1 MPATR
6 GYGANKAWMGRASY
20 LTGALDGVGV
30 LAMDAQS
37 LTQNSE
43 ERQALL
49 REVKYRLSYRS
60 TLELNLLCQRM
71 MPRVE
76 DMSEVELRE
85 VRDFLLNGENDLMA
99 WLVDNHPAPEN
110 YQSIIKLFRAKQG

>member
-1 MPATR
+1 
-6 GYGANKAWMGRASY
+6 

-30 LAMDAQS
+30 LAMNAQS

-71 MPRVE
+71 IPRTEEMDVVQLGE
-76 DMSEVELRE
+76 I
-85 VRDFLLNGENDLMA
+85 RDFLLNGENDLMA
-99 WLVDNHPAPEN
+99 WLVDNLPAPAE
-110 YQSIIKLFRAKQG
+110 YRSIIKLFRTK